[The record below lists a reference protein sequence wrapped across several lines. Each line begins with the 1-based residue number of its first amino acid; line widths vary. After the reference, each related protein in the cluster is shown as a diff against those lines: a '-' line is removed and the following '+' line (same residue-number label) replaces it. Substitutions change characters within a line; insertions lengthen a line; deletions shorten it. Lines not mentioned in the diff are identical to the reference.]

1 MNLFVTCPYDLSSL
15 LQEER
20 TSHFAIPG
28 RLSLEAQQQELR
40 LAQEALKRLG

>member
-1 MNLFVTCPYDLSSL
+1 MLTIFIPQDRA
-15 LQEER
+15 EG

-28 RLSLEAQQQELR
+28 RLTLEAQQLELR